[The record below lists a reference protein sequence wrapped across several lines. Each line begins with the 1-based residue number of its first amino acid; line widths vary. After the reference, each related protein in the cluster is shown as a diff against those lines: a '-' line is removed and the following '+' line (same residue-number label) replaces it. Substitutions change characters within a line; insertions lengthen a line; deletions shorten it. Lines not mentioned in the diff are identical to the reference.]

1 MSPPLDIEASARRAG
16 GHRWV
21 EQQLFGMLGRWS
33 AEVPDDAA
41 AVLVGAQS
49 RHHGA
54 HAELWRTCLPTLPHL
69 DPESVTVAP
78 TPAFAAV
85 VQAVAEGRWPGGNG
99 SGGPP
104 GPPVPPGDAVV
115 AAVAH
120 DLADDAA
127 ADGVPADDLTLE
139 RLVGVYRVLLP
150 RLLAAYGRRRA
161 SASPVCDGPVIAVI
175 DAVLA
180 VEVPA
185 ALAGEAL
192 VQRLMGT
199 PADVRRA
206 AAFQAAVE
214 ASLVAAGGLP

>member
-21 EQQLFGMLGRWS
+21 EQQLFGMLGRWA
-33 AEVPDDAA
+33 AELPDDGAA
-41 AVLVGAQS
+41 ALVGAHS

-54 HAELWRTCLPTLPHL
+54 HAELWRACLPTLPHL

-78 TPAFAAV
+78 TPAFATLIEAMS
-85 VQAVAEGRWPGGNG
+85 AGR
-99 SGGPP
+99 
-104 GPPVPPGDAVV
+104 PPVQEGAAPTDPALAVT

-120 DLADDAA
+120 DLADAA
-127 ADGVPADDLTLE
+127 AGGGVPADDPTLE

-150 RLLAAYGRRRA
+150 RLVAAYGRRRA
-161 SASPVCDGPVIAVI
+161 EASPVCDGPVMAVI

-180 VEVPA
+180 VEVA
-185 ALAGEAL
+185 AGLAGEAVL
-192 VQRLMGT
+192 QRLIRG
-199 PADVRRA
+199 PAEARRA
-206 AAFQAAVE
+206 AAYQSAVE